1 MKVKK
6 TPLRKCV
13 ICGEQ
18 FDKKSL
24 VRIVKDKEDKIF
36 LDNTFKANGR
46 GAYICKSKEC
56 MDKLIKTK
64 ALDRAFKTKV
74 EQEIYND
81 IIAEIGEIE

>member
-24 VRIVKDKEDKIF
+24 VRIVKNKEDEIF
-36 LDNTFKANGR
+36 LDTTFKANGR
-46 GAYICKSKEC
+46 GAYLCKGKEC
-56 MDKLIKTK
+56 MDKLVKTR
-64 ALDRAFKTKV
+64 ALDRTFKCKV
-74 EQEIYND
+74 EKQVYDD
-81 IIAEIGEIE
+81 IISEIG